1 MDHCAF
7 YSIDFFSV
15 SFRHSIVQESFV
27 DKQHG
32 GPIYNQAGV
41 GKQFL
46 QQCHNW
52 QVLITTEAFANGKSR
67 WKGNCLC

>member
-1 MDHCAF
+1 M
-7 YSIDFFSV
+7 
-15 SFRHSIVQESFV
+15 

-32 GPIYNQAGV
+32 GHINNQAGV

-52 QVLITTEAFANGKSR
+52 QVLITTETFANGKSR
-67 WKGNCLC
+67 WKGNCLCLKTGLGLS

>member
-1 MDHCAF
+1 M
-7 YSIDFFSV
+7 
-15 SFRHSIVQESFV
+15 

-32 GPIYNQAGV
+32 GHINNQAGV

-67 WKGNCLC
+67 WKGNCLCLKTGLGAIIVEALLIRSLQLA